1 MQLSIMKRIS
11 VLLLLLLVF
20 TGVKAQDGVKD
31 QVVAAIGSGN
41 SATLAKNMVANVD
54 MTLPA
59 ASDFYSKAQAEQ
71 ILRKFFDQHPPKGL
85 SIEHEGT
92 NRTGDSYYIG
102 NLTTANGDF
111 RVTFFLKR
119 TDAGFQVK
127 QLRIETGKPD
137 R

>member
-71 ILRKFFDQHPPKGL
+71 ILRKFFDQHPAKGM
-85 SIEHEGT
+85 SIEHEG
-92 NRTGDSYYIG
+92 NSQGGDSYSIG
-102 NLTTANGDF
+102 TLHTSSGDF
-111 RVTFFLKR
+111 RVTFFLKKVG
-119 TDAGFQVK
+119 AAFQVK
-127 QLRIETGKPD
+127 QLRIETSKAD